1 MLFVASIWISHYS
14 YQKTQI
20 SGFFNSPSFK
30 INPNI
35 ILTILFG
42 LHSIGGL
49 TAACL
54 EYKHP
59 FSQGQSVAKFIKES
73 KADEMLIAGA
83 APDDLTLEILG
94 YLEKDQFYYPR
105 TKRFGSYGTWDMKWR
120 HGRSTPMNKVLQEVQ
135 RLSNKMDEDVI
146 VITARPLEKKILPDI
161 PNVKAPVEIGRA
173 EGENYFTGSI
183 DELLIAKRA
192 LTQEEILKHFDS
204 GIEEA
209 IIADPDT
216 VLAMTFSEGEDN
228 TTIDLSDYSNHG
240 TLQNVKWVNGKFNRS
255 LMLNGTA
262 WINVEDDESLDLD
275 KTNFTI
281 ALWVNFR
288 EKSYAAFIS
297 KDEGLGEKNK
307 WFLSYKPS
315 SKNNHIG
322 FHINQPDKEG
332 IWINTPW
339 NGETF
344 QWYQIVLVKK
354 GYSYIFYVDGQKI
367 DNVSIRPPSLHE
379 IKRFGPSIIN
389 GEVLNYCLYQI
400 SPSE

>member
-59 FSQGQSVAKFIKES
+59 FSQGKSVAKFIKES

-135 RLSNKMDEDVI
+135 RLSNKMDEDII
-146 VITARPLEKKILPDI
+146 VITAQPLEKKSCRIFPM
-161 PNVKAPVEIGRA
+161 
-173 EGENYFTGSI
+173 
-183 DELLIAKRA
+183 
-192 LTQEEILKHFDS
+192 LKH
-204 GIEEA
+204 
-209 IIADPDT
+209 
-216 VLAMTFSEGEDN
+216 L
-228 TTIDLSDYSNHG
+228 
-240 TLQNVKWVNGKFNRS
+240 
-255 LMLNGTA
+255 
-262 WINVEDDESLDLD
+262 
-275 KTNFTI
+275 
-281 ALWVNFR
+281 
-288 EKSYAAFIS
+288 
-297 KDEGLGEKNK
+297 
-307 WFLSYKPS
+307 
-315 SKNNHIG
+315 
-322 FHINQPDKEG
+322 
-332 IWINTPW
+332 
-339 NGETF
+339 
-344 QWYQIVLVKK
+344 
-354 GYSYIFYVDGQKI
+354 
-367 DNVSIRPPSLHE
+367 
-379 IKRFGPSIIN
+379 
-389 GEVLNYCLYQI
+389 
-400 SPSE
+400 